1 MELSASQLGVVDHV
15 GGPLVVTGG
24 FGAGK
29 TTALVH
35 RWRRLAA
42 EHGSGRI
49 AFVVRNAAAADDV
62 RRRLLEVIAATGKG
76 AVGPL
81 VVTTFAGLALD
92 IVRRHGGRPEVH
104 LVGGEDQLRLVAALL
119 REDAAHASTR
129 WPSLGAYIGRTAFVP
144 EVAHALL
151 AYQASFLGLAELR
164 THAHAAGVGERW
176 EELASFSERYHA
188 ALADQDALDVAG
200 VLVAA
205 SLLLR
210 DTETLEAVRARF
222 TEFLVDDFEVAT
234 FATNRLLSQL
244 VGSGGPVT
252 VTGNPDASIG
262 ATNRASAEF
271 LQSLAGALGA
281 SSATIERVARERG
294 AERLV
299 VCRHPSMEADAV
311 AGELERARHERDLR
325 WGDLAVVTRRGG
337 APLRAIVRALS
348 RRGIP
353 VAAAPAPL
361 GTEPIIAVLRARLL
375 AAGAGASA
383 VDALDETVRTVADG
397 LVDDPAGAVDPAAE
411 RALDAVVAFATAAN
425 DWLATRPN
433 ASAPELAAA
442 FDVDPT
448 DAEPSPLDRVSVR
461 AAAVDG
467 VTVATVDQAA
477 GRSWDTVVV
486 SACVEGQFPSVD
498 GRTRFFDAHVLGGP
512 DVPDAAARRR
522 RSLAEER
529 RRFELACSRG
539 THAAI
544 YVAAPQPGV
553 LVSRYVDHLD
563 GHDPDMAWP
572 APISPEH
579 RPRTGST
586 RAMHPDGALRLSASQ
601 LDTYEDC
608 ARRWFYDNHLRLSD
622 RSSVWAGFGTLV
634 HDVLE
639 EFLRPGSAHPFT
651 LDYLLELGDRMW
663 RDDVATWAP
672 QREQAR
678 RELDQVLEKW
688 WEIEGADF
696 DRAQV
701 LSVEHAFEVPVGAHT
716 VRGRID
722 RIDHD
727 PSGAGIAVVDYKTS
741 TRAISDAEAVDDLQL
756 AVYHLAASRDEEL
769 AEVGPPVRLELLY
782 LRSGKHRQQAITAD
796 HEARTEAR
804 IVAAAQAILDE
815 AIDPNPAAECRYCDY
830 HRLCPLQKA
839 GRERGTR

>member
-1 MELSASQLGVVDHV
+1 MELSESQLGVVEHA

-49 AFVVRNAAAADDV
+49 AFVVRNAAAVEDV
-62 RRRLLEVIAATGKG
+62 RRRMLGVIAATGKG

-92 IVRRHGGRPEVH
+92 IVRRHGGRPDVH
-104 LVGGEDQLRLVAALL
+104 LIAGEDQRSLVAALL
-119 REDAAHASTR
+119 RHDAAAPATWPTQASFV
-129 WPSLGAYIGRTAFVP
+129 GRDAFVP
-144 EVAHALL
+144 EVADAVL
-151 AYQASFLGLAELR
+151 AYQAAFVGPDELR
-164 THAHAAGVGERW
+164 GVGHRW
-176 EELASFSERYHA
+176 EELAAFANRYSA
-188 ALADQDALDVAG
+188 ALAERDGLDVAG

-205 SLLLR
+205 SMLLR
-210 DTETLEAVRARF
+210 DSEVVATVRARF
-222 TEFLVDDFEVAT
+222 VEFIVDDFEVAT
-234 FATNRLLSQL
+234 FATHRLLAQL
-244 VGSGGPVT
+244 AGENRAVT
-252 VTGNPDASIG
+252 IAGNPGAAIG
-262 ATNRASAEF
+262 ENNGTNADYFERAAAEF
-271 LQSLAGALGA
+271 D
-281 SSATIERVARERG
+281 ATCLTVERAAPDR
-294 AERLV
+294 APERLV
-299 VCRHPSMEADAV
+299 VCRHPSVEADAV

-325 WGDLAVVTRRGG
+325 WSDLAVVTRRGG
-337 APLRAIVRALS
+337 APVRAIVRALN

-361 GTEPIIAVLRARLL
+361 ATEPIVTVLRARLL
-375 AAGAGASA
+375 TADAATSA
-383 VDALDETVRTVADG
+383 ADALDQAVEAVADG
-397 LVDDPAGAVDPAAE
+397 LIDDPAGPVDPAAE
-411 RALDAVVAFATAAN
+411 RALDALVAFATAAN
-425 DWLATRPN
+425 DWLAKHPK
-433 ASAPELAAA
+433 ASAGELAAA
-442 FDVDPT
+442 FDAEAD
-448 DAEPSPLDRVSVR
+448 DAEPSPLGGVSMR
-461 AAAVDG
+461 AASVDG
-467 VTVATVDQAA
+467 VTVATVEQAA

-486 SACVEGQFPSVD
+486 SACVEGQFPRVD
-498 GRTRFFDAHVLGGP
+498 GRTRFFDPYVLGGP
-512 DVPDAAARRR
+512 EVPDAAERRR

-529 RRFELACSRG
+529 RRFALACTRA
-539 THAAI
+539 TRTAI

-563 GHDPDMAWP
+563 AHDPDMAWP
-572 APISPEH
+572 APVAREH
-579 RPRTGST
+579 RARTGSA
-586 RAMHPDGALRLSASQ
+586 RPMHPTGALRLSASQ

-608 ARRWFYDNHLRLSD
+608 PRRWFYDNHLRLSD

-639 EFLRPGSAHPFT
+639 EFLRPRSAHPFT

-688 WEIEGADF
+688 WQIEGADF
-696 DRAQV
+696 DRSQV
-701 LSVEHAFEVPVGAHT
+701 LSVEHAFEVPVGVHT

-727 PSGAGIAVVDYKTS
+727 PSGTGIAVVDYKTS

-756 AVYHLAASRDEEL
+756 AVYHLAATRDAEL
-769 AEVGPPVRLELLY
+769 AEVGSPVRLELLY
-782 LRSGKHRQQAITAD
+782 LRSGKHREQAITGD
-796 HEARTEAR
+796 HEERTEAR
-804 IVAAAQAILDE
+804 ILVAAQAILDE
-815 AIDPNPAAECRYCDY
+815 AIDPNPAAECGYCDY

-839 GRERGTR
+839 GRDRGAP